1 MAIKLAIRSGKRKQ
15 QLQDGAG
22 DTRRRGN
29 SSAKILNWWLDLM
42 TSGRHN
48 AALKRSIAN
57 VIPPALGEGEEA
69 EERRREREGEGER
82 ERERALWW

>member
-1 MAIKLAIRSGKRKQ
+1 
-15 QLQDGAG
+15 
-22 DTRRRGN
+22 
-29 SSAKILNWWLDLM
+29 M

-69 EERRREREGEGER
+69 EERRREREGEPSGDRLPSLIPNE
-82 ERERALWW
+82 ALWGPHSSIISGRMAAGSGEMKYRGWSSAVIT